1 MPVLFG
7 QSGQKLCGLLHIA
20 SGDAAVVGDAASPQ
34 SSQCVD
40 EHGASGGELTQC
52 IKGIVKLAGPRLH
65 FCSMQ
70 PLAKQPAVLRDIIV
84 DEVTWRYATRPR
96 RAEWQ
101 AAIEEL
107 VAHAAFAVE
116 GTPVESAA
124 TALHGQVVVEPSAIA
139 VTLRDDAGAEVGRLQ
154 LDRPVIAPVLREY
167 LRILQAIE
175 GSGLSETSPHF
186 EALDIARRLVHDDAA
201 QLVQRYFSGVHPD
214 QETARQLFSLMVLL
228 THDTSRLAS

>member
-1 MPVLFG
+1 M
-7 QSGQKLCGLLHIA
+7 
-20 SGDAAVVGDAASPQ
+20 
-34 SSQCVD
+34 
-40 EHGASGGELTQC
+40 E
-52 IKGIVKLAGPRLH
+52 
-65 FCSMQ
+65 
-70 PLAKQPAVLRDIIV
+70 PLAKQPAVLRDIMV

-107 VAHAAFAVE
+107 VARAAFAVE
-116 GTPVESAA
+116 GQAPQTGQCG
-124 TALHGQVVVEPSAIA
+124 LHGQVVVEPGAIA

-167 LRILQAIE
+167 LRILRAIE
-175 GSGLSETSPHF
+175 GSELSETSPHF
-186 EALDIARRLVHDDAA
+186 EALDIARRLIHDDAA
-201 QLVQRYFSGVHPD
+201 QLVQRSFSGARPD